1 MSAPLA
7 QPWGFVENNP
17 NPSSAPLLALSPA
30 SLNSFHTHSE
40 TASTSWSAYF
50 SSLSSHPPPLASS
63 KLAGVGD
70 VGTAAWW
77 GGRAKDRD
85 GAVLS
90 LVMKVG
96 LRQED
101 RLKAWVSW
109 CEAAGGIGGRESV
122 AAIEKKVAASMKS
135 GDYGPLEFADASLVR
150 TIDVDLQRT
159 LTDHP
164 QFKEGGGAEMLK
176 RVLLCTALTVPDV
189 GYLQGMNFL
198 GAFLHLTFPEATSQE
213 LVLVLST
220 MVTKVLPG

>member
-1 MSAPLA
+1 MGLRGKQPQSLLGPPAGPLPRLSQLLPHSLRDSLDVLECLLLLPL
-7 QPWGFVENNP
+7 QP
-17 NPSSAPLLALSPA
+17 
-30 SLNSFHTHSE
+30 
-40 TASTSWSAYF
+40 
-50 SSLSSHPPPLASS
+50 PPPLASS

-135 GDYGPLEFADASLVR
+135 GDYGQLEFADASLVR